1 MKLTDVTSMNLPRL
15 RGRAA
20 HARLAIVL
28 TLASTVGAAGA
39 VDAETTS
46 SPTVAGA
53 AAEESAGSVI
63 STPAAPAALAPPATT
78 QRYSVPWQL
87 RPITTGD
94 FVRLDSA
101 AAVFND
107 ANGNLDEAV
116 TTVLAAS
123 YQITRDWAP
132 MVRLGFVGN
141 DAPGA
146 ALDGS
151 SFANP
156 VVGATYA
163 RSMGSYRL
171 ALFGA
176 TTIPIG
182 TGGGNAPNVGSAK
195 TNAASITARPADNA
209 MFAVNYLTEIVG
221 ADVAYVNHGFTA
233 QGEATLQQ
241 FVRVRGDNNAA
252 ATDSFRTNS
261 AVGLHL
267 GYFIGSHFSLG
278 GDLLYQRWLSHPT
291 ALNAINGAHGPLSD
305 ADMDTVTV
313 VAGPRLH
320 FRLGKQAWIRPGISF
335 IRGFDARG
343 LDAPLLTAQTT
354 AVQIDIPVMF

>member
-1 MKLTDVTSMNLPRL
+1 MTNTDQTCVNVPRL
-15 RGRAA
+15 RARAA
-20 HARLAIVL
+20 HARLAIIM
-28 TLASTVGAAGA
+28 TLSSTMGVAGA
-39 VDAETTS
+39 VYAETPS
-46 SPTVAGA
+46 SPTAAGPD
-53 AAEESAGSVI
+53 AGEPAGGVI
-63 STPAAPAALAPPATT
+63 STSVAPAALALAATERRT
-78 QRYSVPWQL
+78 SLPWQL
-87 RPITTGD
+87 RPVTTGN

-123 YQITRDWAP
+123 YQMTRDWAP

-146 ALDGS
+146 ALDGR

-156 VVGATYA
+156 VAGATYT
-163 RSMGSYRL
+163 RRM

-182 TGGGNAPNVGSAK
+182 TGGGNAPNPGTAK
-195 TNAASITARPADNA
+195 TNAASITARPADDA
-209 MFAVNYLTEIVG
+209 MFAIDYVTAGVG
-221 ADVAYVNHGFTA
+221 ADFAYVEHGFTA

-241 FVRVRGDNNAA
+241 FVRVRGDNSAA

-278 GDLLYQRWLSHPT
+278 ADMLYQRWLSHPT
-291 ALNAINGAHGPLSD
+291 TLDAMTGAHVPLSD
-305 ADMDTVTV
+305 ANMDRVTV
-313 VAGPRLH
+313 AAGPRVH
-320 FRLGKQAWIRPGISF
+320 FRLGKQAWLRPGISF
-335 IRGFDARG
+335 VRGLDARG

-354 AVQIDIPVMF
+354 AVQIDVPIMF